1 MKIIGLTG
9 SIASGKSTIAQMFR
23 EIGLPVHDADKTVHQ
38 LMSAKGKATPLV
50 LAAFGQNMSAGDG
63 SIDRPDLG
71 RKVFSDPEARALLEA
86 ILHPLVYQARDK
98 FLADLH
104 RARKPL
110 AVLDVPLLFE
120 TGGDARCDYVV
131 SVWAPKRSLRQ
142 RAMQRAHMTDEK
154 FTAILSTQMLQ
165 SEKIRLS
172 DFALPTGLG
181 RAESRRRLK
190 KWIKKIKS

>member
-23 EIGLPVHDADKTVHQ
+23 ELGLPVHDADKTVHH
-38 LMSAKGKATPLV
+38 LMSATGEATPFV
-50 LAAFGQNMSAGDG
+50 LSVFGQNISSGDG
-63 SIDRPDLG
+63 SIDRPALG
-71 RKVFSDPEARALLEA
+71 RKVFSDPEARKLLES
-86 ILHPLVYQARDK
+86 ILHPLVYQARDR
-98 FLADLH
+98 FLADSR

-120 TGGDARCDYVV
+120 TGGEVQCDYVV
-131 SVWAPKRSLRQ
+131 SVWAPLRLLRQ

-154 FTAILSTQMLQ
+154 FTAIINTQLTQ
-165 SEKIRLS
+165 VEKIRLS
-172 DFALPTGLG
+172 DLAIPTGLG
-181 RAESRRRLK
+181 RSESRRRLK

>member
-23 EIGLPVHDADKTVHQ
+23 DYGLAVHDADKTVHQ
-38 LMSAKGKATPLV
+38 LMSANGKATPLV
-50 LAAFGQNMSAGDG
+50 LAAFGQHMSACDG
-63 SIDRPDLG
+63 SIDRLALG

-86 ILHPLVYQARDK
+86 ILHPLVYQARNK
-98 FLADLH
+98 FFANLH
-104 RARKPL
+104 RARKSL

-120 TGGDARCDYVV
+120 TGGDAQCDYLVT
-131 SVWAPKRSLRQ
+131 VWAPQRLLRQ

-154 FTAILSTQMLQ
+154 FTVIINAQLPQ

-172 DFALPTGLG
+172 DLALPTGLG
-181 RAESRRRLK
+181 HAESRRRLK
-190 KWIKKIKS
+190 KWIKKIKF

>member
-38 LMSAKGKATPLV
+38 LMNASGKAVPLV
-50 LAAFGQNMSAGDG
+50 LAAFGQNMSTRDG
-63 SIDRPDLG
+63 GIDRLALG

-86 ILHPLVYQARDK
+86 ILHPLVYQERDK
-98 FLADLH
+98 FLAVLR

-110 AVLDVPLLFE
+110 AVLDVPLLLE
-120 TGGDARCDYVV
+120 TGGNVWCDYVV
-131 SVWAPKRSLRQ
+131 SVWAPQRLLRQ

-154 FTAILSTQMLQ
+154 FTAILSTQMPQ

-172 DFALPTGLG
+172 DLVLPTGLG